1 MNSEFLNELESIF
14 HTKLDATIH
23 DWLWIIPRLRGLTR
37 ESKEF
42 NIPYKD
48 NMGRD
53 RLIGM
58 IYAVVTTCTNAT
70 VDKWGESR
78 GVGEYMCR
86 YTQILDG
93 DVPDSKQELHDMK
106 HELRSAFLNPKL
118 ILEEPA
124 YMDLETF
131 MKTIAPILETNQIK

>member
-14 HTKLDATIH
+14 RTKLDATIH

-93 DVPDSKQELHDMK
+93 DVPDSKQELYDMK
-106 HELRSAFLNPKL
+106 HKLRSAFVPPQV
-118 ILEEPA
+118 ILEDA
-124 YMDLETF
+124 ATLDIATF
-131 MKTIAPILETNQIK
+131 MKLVAPFLEDKSNK